1 MENKWILLNVQEPF
15 DLLKEDFLED
25 LHETADDGSNQVEAL
40 NRALRFFDIAPLLN
54 MLYEFIETFVRHC
67 ESKEKDWS

>member
-1 MENKWILLNVQEPF
+1 MQEPF
-15 DLLKEDFLED
+15 DLLKEEFLGD

-40 NRALRFFDIAPLLN
+40 YRTLRSFDIPPLLN

-67 ESKEKDWS
+67 ESKEKDWL